1 MLSFLLCVPSHN
13 LLKFKMGLRVRKKKN
28 QSGSISVQIVDR
40 TNRGYKV
47 VETLGCSDDETE
59 IDKLHQ
65 KAILRI
71 NDLSQ
76 NLFSKSLDETSEKL
90 LLKKLLS
97 KLTTQDFIPIGDE
110 LIFGKIFN
118 NIGCNNLFNNV
129 KSIRKQ
135 EDKNFLFKSL
145 VISRLLY
152 PGSKLELIN
161 YLSYFKNIDITSDK
175 IYRFLDTL
183 YQDEIKSRIETCV
196 FEHTKKV
203 MNGEI
208 IVTFYDVTTLYFES
222 ESEDDLRRVGFSK
235 EGKIARPQIQL
246 GLFTTLEGYPLSFE
260 VYEGNKYEG
269 HTLIDVLK
277 KFQDRFQLDKKPI
290 VVADR
295 GMLNNDN
302 IAYLENNNYKYILAY
317 KIKNIS
323 NDLKEEIK
331 NLTFIDDN
339 VTHNI
344 EFKKVIS
351 FADENDKKQT
361 IHVNQRL
368 VLSYSTQ
375 RAKKDRYNRN
385 KAVQRLE
392 NKIKSSKTIT
402 KKDLKLSYY
411 AKYIDL
417 DDNNSKITF
426 NINNQKII
434 EDEKLDGIKGF
445 VTNDFTLT
453 ANEIIE
459 HYNNQYEVERA
470 FRISKTDLKIRPIYH
485 RLETRI
491 KAHILISFVSYAIY
505 KEFERKLKINDVKFN
520 FSQKLLRK
528 IIEHLIA
535 LKIGDEIIPIN
546 PSEIQKQI
554 LDIL

>member
-76 NLFSKSLDETSEKL
+76 NLFSKSLDETSETL

-203 MNGEI
+203 MNGKI

-344 EFKKVIS
+344 EFKKVIP

-375 RAKKDRYNRN
+375 RAKKDKYNRN
-385 KAVQRLE
+385 KAIQRLE

-445 VTNDFTLT
+445 VTNDFILT

-505 KEFERKLKINDVKFN
+505 KEFERKLKINNVKFN

>member
-1 MLSFLLCVPSHN
+1 MS
-13 LLKFKMGLRVRKKKN
+13 LRVRKKKN

-40 TNRGYKV
+40 TNREYKV
-47 VETLGCSDDETE
+47 IETLGCSHDEIE
-59 IDKLHQ
+59 IGKLHQ
-65 KAILRI
+65 KAISRI
-71 NDLSQ
+71 NDLSN
-76 NLFSKSLDETSEKL
+76 NLFSKSSEESSEKL

-129 KSIRKQ
+129 RNIRKQ
-135 EDKNFLFKSL
+135 EDKNFLFRSL

-183 YQDEIKSRIETCV
+183 YQDEIKSNIERCV

-208 IVTFYDVTTLYFES
+208 ILTFYDVTTLYFES
-222 ESEDDLRRVGFSK
+222 ESEDDLRRIGFSK

-269 HTLIDVLK
+269 HTIIDVLK
-277 KFQDRFQLDKKPI
+277 KFQDKFQLDKKPI

-302 IAYLENNNYKYILAY
+302 IAYLENNSYKYILAY

-323 NDLKEEIK
+323 NDLKAKIG

-339 VTHNI
+339 VIHNI
-344 EFKKVIS
+344 NFIKDIPYT
-351 FADENDKKQT
+351 DENDKKQT
-361 IHVNQRL
+361 IKVNQRL

-375 RAKKDRYNRN
+375 RAKKDKYNRT
-385 KAVQRLE
+385 KAIQRLE
-392 NKIKSSKTIT
+392 DKIKSSKSIT

-411 AKYIDL
+411 AKYLDL
-417 DDNNSKITF
+417 NDNNSKITF

-445 VTNDFTLT
+445 VTNDFQIT

-485 RLETRI
+485 RLEIRI

-505 KEFERKLKINDVKFN
+505 KEFERKLKINNVKFN

-535 LKIGDEIIPIN
+535 LKIDDEIIPIN

>member
-1 MLSFLLCVPSHN
+1 
-13 LLKFKMGLRVRKKKN
+13 MGLRVRKKKN

-175 IYRFLDTL
+175 IYRFLDSL

-196 FEHTKKV
+196 FEHTKRV

-344 EFKKVIS
+344 EFKKVIP

>member
-1 MLSFLLCVPSHN
+1 
-13 LLKFKMGLRVRKKKN
+13 MGLRVRKKKN

-47 VETLGCSDDETE
+47 VETLGCSDDEIE

-196 FEHTKKV
+196 FEHTKKI

-208 IVTFYDVTTLYFES
+208 ILTFYDVTTLYFES

-277 KFQDRFQLDKKPI
+277 KFEDRFQLDKKPI

-323 NDLKEEIK
+323 NDLKEKIK

-344 EFKKVIS
+344 EFKKVIP

-361 IHVNQRL
+361 INVNQRL

-375 RAKKDRYNRN
+375 RAKKDKYNRT
-385 KAVQRLE
+385 KAIQRLE
-392 NKIKSSKTIT
+392 DKIKSSKTIT

-535 LKIGDEIIPIN
+535 LKIDDEIIPIN

>member
-1 MLSFLLCVPSHN
+1 
-13 LLKFKMGLRVRKKKN
+13 MGLRVRKKKN

-175 IYRFLDTL
+175 IYRFLDSL

-196 FEHTKKV
+196 FEHTKRV

>member
-1 MLSFLLCVPSHN
+1 M
-13 LLKFKMGLRVRKKKN
+13 MGLRVRKKKN

-90 LLKKLLS
+90 LLKNLLS

-161 YLSYFKNIDITSDK
+161 YLSYFKNIDITSDR
-175 IYRFLDTL
+175 IYRFLDSL

-196 FEHTKKV
+196 FEHTKRV

-295 GMLNNDN
+295 GMLNNEN
-302 IAYLENNNYKYILAY
+302 IAYLENTNYKYILAY

-344 EFKKVIS
+344 EFKKVIP

-361 IHVNQRL
+361 INVNQRL
-368 VLSYSTQ
+368 VISYSTQ
-375 RAKKDRYNRN
+375 RAKKDKYNRT
-385 KAVQRLE
+385 KAIQRLE
-392 NKIKSSKTIT
+392 DKIKSSKTIT

-411 AKYIDL
+411 AKYINL

-505 KEFERKLKINDVKFN
+505 KEFERKLKINNVKFN

-535 LKIGDEIIPIN
+535 LKIDDEIIPIN

>member
-1 MLSFLLCVPSHN
+1 
-13 LLKFKMGLRVRKKKN
+13 MGLRVRKKKN

-344 EFKKVIS
+344 EFKKVIP

-375 RAKKDRYNRN
+375 RAKKDKYNRN
-385 KAVQRLE
+385 KAIQRLE

-505 KEFERKLKINDVKFN
+505 KEFERKLKINNVKFN

>member
-1 MLSFLLCVPSHN
+1 
-13 LLKFKMGLRVRKKKN
+13 MGLRVRKKKN

-90 LLKKLLS
+90 LLKNLLS

>member
-1 MLSFLLCVPSHN
+1 
-13 LLKFKMGLRVRKKKN
+13 MGLRVRKKKN

-76 NLFSKSLDETSEKL
+76 NLFSKSLDETSETL

-175 IYRFLDTL
+175 IYRFLDSL

-344 EFKKVIS
+344 EFKKVIP

-375 RAKKDRYNRN
+375 RAKKDKYNRN
-385 KAVQRLE
+385 KAIQRLE

-445 VTNDFTLT
+445 VTNDFILT

-470 FRISKTDLKIRPIYH
+470 FRIYKTDLKIRPIYH

-505 KEFERKLKINDVKFN
+505 KEFDRKLKINDVKFN

-535 LKIGDEIIPIN
+535 IKIDDEIIPIN

>member
-1 MLSFLLCVPSHN
+1 
-13 LLKFKMGLRVRKKKN
+13 MGLRVRKKKN

-344 EFKKVIS
+344 EFKKVIP

-375 RAKKDRYNRN
+375 RAKKDKYNRN
-385 KAVQRLE
+385 KAIQRLE

-505 KEFERKLKINDVKFN
+505 KEFERKLKINDVKFKFN

>member
-1 MLSFLLCVPSHN
+1 
-13 LLKFKMGLRVRKKKN
+13 MGLRVRKKKN

-90 LLKKLLS
+90 LLKNLLS

-175 IYRFLDTL
+175 IYRFLDSL

-196 FEHTKKV
+196 FEHTKRV

-344 EFKKVIS
+344 EFKKVIP

-375 RAKKDRYNRN
+375 RAKKDKYNRN
-385 KAVQRLE
+385 KAIQRLE

-505 KEFERKLKINDVKFN
+505 KEFERKLKINNVKFN

-535 LKIGDEIIPIN
+535 LKIDDEIIPIN

>member
-1 MLSFLLCVPSHN
+1 
-13 LLKFKMGLRVRKKKN
+13 MGLRVRKKKN

-90 LLKKLLS
+90 LLKNLLS

-175 IYRFLDTL
+175 IYRFLDSL

-196 FEHTKKV
+196 FEHTKRV

-235 EGKIARPQIQL
+235 EGKIARSQIQL

-375 RAKKDRYNRN
+375 RAKKDKYNRN
-385 KAVQRLE
+385 KAIQRLE

-505 KEFERKLKINDVKFN
+505 KEFERKLKINNVKFN

>member
-1 MLSFLLCVPSHN
+1 
-13 LLKFKMGLRVRKKKN
+13 MGLRVRKKKN

-90 LLKKLLS
+90 LLKNLLS

-161 YLSYFKNIDITSDK
+161 YLSYFKNIDITSDR
-175 IYRFLDTL
+175 IYRFLDSL

-196 FEHTKKV
+196 FEHTKRV

-505 KEFERKLKINDVKFN
+505 KEFERKLKINNVKFN